1 MTYDLLQQVCVYC
14 LHCLTCALPVCHISV
29 VITVGIVL
37 NVLFFYYFRG
47 PSTHGFIDPSAYPSI
62 VINRQSR
69 ELYREV
75 SSRPL
80 IRSYCWTLRF
90 AAQNRNI
97 QAGWI
102 SWYDKNGVR
111 SGIATLLDW
120 QAELFELGGPPDRR
134 WTFLVIPGTPG
145 FLPSSLP
152 AGGDRSRMNRSTQDS
167 LLIPGWTSSAS
178 FHQQARIFPMC
189 KEGLRGGRP
198 VLIESSLYT
207 V

>member
-102 SWYDKNGVR
+102 LWYDKNGVR

-189 KEGLRGGRP
+189 KEGLGGGRL

>member
-102 SWYDKNGVR
+102 SWYDTKM
-111 SGIATLLDW
+111 
-120 QAELFELGGPPDRR
+120 GGNLRTR
-134 WTFLVIPGTPG
+134 WRLCG
-145 FLPSSLP
+145 
-152 AGGDRSRMNRSTQDS
+152 
-167 LLIPGWTSSAS
+167 
-178 FHQQARIFPMC
+178 QARRVNELAWPLRPLLWWQWWHHLCI
-189 KEGLRGGRP
+189 GLEP
-198 VLIESSLYT
+198 S
-207 V
+207 